1 MMLFRKVKQSITNN
15 VLGPAEDGRF
25 QTIGFQ
31 RQTNDAEDSLD
42 NLRHVQVFWSSSD
55 FPKRGSGLQG
65 PFKNEASYR
74 IELSAA
80 KEASI
85 DLEVLNDDL
94 ATAEERATA
103 LASFQEA
110 ADLVDESFD
119 ELVDIIFQIIMD
131 ARNIDLG
138 MPKGV
143 VAERWLSQVKK
154 DDPVPAGE
162 LAMLTGSMVLTCSVS
177 EEAPGDPGVSG
188 VKTMSTIVDIDG
200 DDIEQTGVN
209 VTN

>member
-1 MMLFRKVKQSITNN
+1 MMLFRQVKKSITDN
-15 VLGPAEDGRF
+15 VLGPAENGRY

-94 ATAEERATA
+94 ATAEEKATA

-110 ADLVDESFD
+110 ADLVDDSFD
-119 ELVDIIFQIIMD
+119 ELVDIIFQVIMD

-143 VAERWLSQVKK
+143 AADRWLSQAKK
-154 DDPVPAGE
+154 DDPIPAGE

-177 EEAPGDPGVSG
+177 EAAPGDPGVSG
-188 VKTMSTIVDIDG
+188 IKTISTIVDIEG
-200 DDIEQTGVN
+200 DDVEKAGVTT
-209 VTN
+209 TN

>member
-42 NLRHVQVFWSSSD
+42 SLRHVQVFWSSSD

-65 PFKNEASYR
+65 PYKNEISFR
-74 IELSAA
+74 IEMSAA
-80 KEASI
+80 KAAEI
-85 DLEVLNDDL
+85 DLEILNDEL
-94 ATAEERATA
+94 ATAAEKATA

-110 ADLVDESFD
+110 ADLVDDSFD
-119 ELVDIIFQIIMD
+119 ELFDIVFQIIMD

-138 MPKGV
+138 MPEGV
-143 VAERWLSQVKK
+143 VAERWISQAKK
-154 DDPVPAGE
+154 DDPIPAGE
-162 LAMLTGSMVLTCSVS
+162 LAMLTGSAVLTCSVS
-177 EEAPGDPGVSG
+177 EQAPGDPGVDG
-188 VKTMSTIVDIDG
+188 AKTIDTIIDIDG
-200 DDIEQTGVN
+200 DDTEKAGVK
-209 VTN
+209 VIT

>member
-65 PFKNEASYR
+65 PYKNEASYK

-80 KEASI
+80 KAVEI
-85 DLEVLNDDL
+85 DLEILNDDL
-94 ATAEERATA
+94 ATDAERATA

-119 ELVDIIFQIIMD
+119 ELVDIIYQIIMD

-143 VAERWLSQVKK
+143 VAERWLSQARK
-154 DDPVPAGE
+154 DDPIPSGE
-162 LAMLTGSMVLTCSVS
+162 LAMLTGSMVLTCSIS
-177 EEAPGDPGVSG
+177 EEAPGDPGVDG
-188 VKTMSTIVDIDG
+188 VKAFDTNIDISG
-200 DDIEQTGVN
+200 DDIEKTGVN
-209 VTN
+209 VST

>member
-1 MMLFRKVKQSITNN
+1 MMLFRQVKKSITDN

-42 NLRHVQVFWSSSD
+42 NLRHVQVFWSGSN
-55 FPKRGSGLQG
+55 FPKKGSGLQG
-65 PFKNEASYR
+65 PYKNEISFT

-80 KEASI
+80 KAVEI
-85 DLEVLNDDL
+85 DLEVLNDEF
-94 ATAEERATA
+94 ATPAEKATA

-110 ADLVDESFD
+110 ADLVDDSFD
-119 ELVDIIFQIIMD
+119 ELFDIIFQIIMD

-143 VAERWLSQVKK
+143 VSDRWLSQVKK
-154 DDPVPAGE
+154 DDPIPAGE
-162 LAMLTGSMVLTCSVS
+162 LAMLTGSAILTCSVS
-177 EEAPGDPGVSG
+177 EQAPGDPGVG
-188 VKTMSTIVDIDG
+188 GAKTIATIIDIDG
-200 DDIEQTGVN
+200 DDIEKTGVE
-209 VTN
+209 VTT